1 VSNGKGI
8 FTVGAGAL
16 VALLAALVLSACGSS
31 GGSSSSDGGSGTT
44 ASGGNEGGT
53 LVGAYSAFPDYLDPA
68 LSHTIEGF
76 TAGYDT
82 YIPLLTYAHAD
93 GKAGGKVIPGLATAL
108 PKVSDGGKTYTLT
121 LRKGLLYSN
130 GEPVVAGDFKHAL
143 ERVFLLNSSGS
154 FFYEDIVGAEQ
165 FEKTKKGGIPG
176 VETDDKTGTVT
187 IHLNNPRGTF
197 DNELALP
204 FTAPVPGNTPAE
216 DLSANLPPATG
227 PYMITSSK
235 PGRGW
240 EYERNPQWAKNNAKL
255 LPQLPSGHVDK
266 IKIEVLRNPQ
276 TEVNDVESGKLDW
289 MQNELPPDRYASVA
303 AKYEG
308 SQFRVEPTVSTYFF
322 WMNTTVAPFNDV
334 KVRQAVNYAIDPRAL
349 ERIYSGRLKG
359 LQQILP
365 PGMPG
370 YKKLDLYPHDV
381 KKAKELIEEANPSD
395 REITVWTDTEPA
407 SKDAATYY
415 AGVLDEIGFKTTLK
429 ILDPDNYFT
438 VVGNTSTPD
447 LDTGWASWFEDY
459 PHPNDFFQ
467 PLLAEESIAP
477 TNGTNLARFAD
488 PTLSKKITEL
498 GEESLGP
505 EQETAYAQLDKEF
518 MEGAPLAPYGTS
530 TSSTFVSGAINLENV
545 VFNPTFGQDLA
556 SFEFK

>member
-1 VSNGKGI
+1 V
-8 FTVGAGAL
+8 AGAL
-16 VALLAALVLSACGSS
+16 VAVLAAVILSACGSS
-31 GGSSSSDGGSGTT
+31 GGSSSARGGSGTT

-82 YIPLLTYAHAD
+82 YIPLLTYAHAS

-121 LRKGLLYSN
+121 LRKGLRYSN

-143 ERVFLLNSSGS
+143 ERVFLLNSSGT
-154 FFYEDIVGAEQ
+154 FFFEDIVGAEK
-165 FEKTKKGGIPG
+165 FLKTKKGGIPG
-176 VETDDKTGTVT
+176 VETDDKTGAVT

-204 FTAPVPGNTPAE
+204 FTAPVPGDTPAE
-216 DLSANLPPATG
+216 DLSANPPPGTG

-266 IKIEVLRNPQ
+266 IKIEVQRNPQ
-276 TEVNDVESGKLDW
+276 TEVNDVESGKIDW

-370 YKKLDLYPHDV
+370 YKKLDLYPHDL

-395 REITVWTDTEPA
+395 REITVWTDDEPA
-407 SKDAATYY
+407 SKDASTYY
-415 AGVLDEIGFKTTLK
+415 AGVLEEIGFKATLK
-429 ILDPDNYFT
+429 VLSSDNYFA

-447 LDTGWASWFEDY
+447 LDTGWANWFEDY

-498 GEESLGP
+498 GEETLSP
-505 EQETAYAQLDKEF
+505 EGEASYAQLDKEF
-518 MEGAPLAPYGTS
+518 MEQAPLAPYGTS
-530 TSSTFVSGAINLENV
+530 TSSTFVSSAIDLENV